1 MKYLYKFKWN
11 LILLAQARGS
21 GPMHRRHQH
30 LNIPIEIVRTVVAIS
45 ETGSLS
51 KAADRLGLSQPAISS
66 QVKRLQSLV
75 GGSLFV
81 KTANGTTTT
90 ELGKLALH
98 QARRILEANDQLL
111 RLGGNNDGP
120 QAVRLGLS
128 TMFVNAFFRSLTSE
142 TLADVFVHAD
152 HSTSIERG
160 LVDGYIDVACIY
172 ESRTLE
178 PEVQQMV
185 VNEHSDPL
193 VWVRSR
199 DFVLSPGAPIPIVTW
214 PADDWMITTLTKHG
228 LTFKIVFNAADFHT
242 RLTAVKAGIGLTA
255 VPEGLV
261 PTDMIKAK
269 EDYLPVLPPAR
280 SLLCA
285 KLGVETEKGAALI
298 RHLSETFFKRPKAHA
313 PTTAGP

>member
-1 MKYLYKFKWN
+1 
-11 LILLAQARGS
+11 
-21 GPMHRRHQH
+21 MHRRHQH

-90 ELGKLALH
+90 ELGKLALQ

-120 QAVRLGLS
+120 QALRLGLS
-128 TMFVNAFFRSLTSE
+128 TMFVTAFLESLT
-142 TLADVFVHAD
+142 LKGLPDIFVHAG

-160 LVDGYIDVACIY
+160 LVEGYIDVACMFKSATI
-172 ESRTLE
+172 E

-185 VNEHSDPL
+185 VNEYIDPL

-214 PADDWMITTLTKHG
+214 PADDWIITTLNKHG
-228 LTFKIVFNAADFHT
+228 LTFKIVFNASDFHT
-242 RLTAVKAGIGLTA
+242 RLSAVKAGIGLTA
-255 VPEGLV
+255 LPESLV
-261 PTDMIKAK
+261 PADLIRAK
-269 EDYLPVLPPAR
+269 EYYLPTLPPVTG
-280 SLLCA
+280 LLCVR
-285 KLGVETEKGAALI
+285 LGVETEKGAALI
-298 RHLSETFFKRPKAHA
+298 RHLSEAFFKQPKSAKSN
-313 PTTAGP
+313 